1 MTPADRIA
9 LLNRAILAVR
19 PIGMLAEAVLVPLQT
34 LRDDLAAELPPV
46 APGPVLTQPGPA
58 PKDAPK
64 DAPKPWSPAPGPT
77 EPLAPA
83 K

>member
-34 LRDDLAAELPPV
+34 LRDDLAAESPPV
-46 APGPVLTQPGPA
+46 APGPVPPRVSPA

-64 DAPKPWSPAPGPT
+64 PSAPAPGPT
-77 EPLAPA
+77 EPVAPA
-83 K
+83 R